1 MRYDA
6 LAQQWHN
13 GDMMDG
19 GAWFWGVLMM
29 AILLLAVVAIVWLIV
44 RTTHPTSGAGQPTA
58 DANFRA
64 REVLG
69 LRLANGEITPAEYQE
84 LVGHLRG

>member
-1 MRYDA
+1 MRYDV

-19 GAWFWGVLMM
+19 GGWFWGVLMM

-44 RTTHPTSGAGQPTA
+44 RTTHPTSGTA
-58 DANFRA
+58 HPGSDANFRA

-84 LVGHLRG
+84 LIGHLRG

>member
-1 MRYDA
+1 MKLTV
-6 LAQQWHN
+6 LAQRWHN

-19 GAWFWGVLMM
+19 DSWFWGVLMM

-44 RTTHPTSGAGQPTA
+44 RSTHPTGGASHPGS

-64 REVLG
+64 REILG

-84 LVGHLRG
+84 LVGNLRS